1 LGILAMLVIVLRTG
15 LVATTRTRLGA
26 ARCSEMELLVNRLPL
41 HTGMGDA
48 NAAIATAVAW
58 ELAADIR
65 KQERVRAGVAAR
77 QRFLAETVG
86 GT

>member
-1 LGILAMLVIVLRTG
+1 MLVIVLRTAP
-15 LVATTRTRLGA
+15 VATTRTRLGA
-26 ARCSEMELLVNRLPL
+26 AWCGEMELLVNRLPL

-48 NAAIATAVAW
+48 NAAIAPATAW

-77 QRFLAETVG
+77 QYFVVEVG
-86 GT
+86 T